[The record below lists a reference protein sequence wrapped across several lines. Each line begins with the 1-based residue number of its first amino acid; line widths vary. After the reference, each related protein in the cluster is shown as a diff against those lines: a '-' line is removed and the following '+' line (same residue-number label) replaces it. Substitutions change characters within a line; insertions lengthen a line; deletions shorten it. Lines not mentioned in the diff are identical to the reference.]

1 MYFILKVGPN
11 GKVYGINADRHIV
24 VKTGVNGDNP
34 LGTNVREEFSDINF
48 NDISAGD
55 KKVYAI
61 LQAGTPANLQ
71 VSLY

>member
-1 MYFILKVGPN
+1 MYFILKVGHN
-11 GKVYGINADRHIV
+11 GKVYGINEDQHIV
-24 VKTGVNGDNP
+24 VRIGVNGDNP
-34 LGTNVREEFSDINF
+34 LGTDIIVEFPDINF

-61 LQAGTPANLQ
+61 LQAGTPVSLQ